1 MTSTTSWPPPEA
13 ADLNVLEDNTV
24 RTLTKTLVA
33 VTASAALVATG
44 TACSSSGGGD
54 KKPVATIAKITGGTT
69 SVALDPAFLS
79 AVTQTLKLTPGVV
92 APSTLVGSTVSFP
105 ITGGH
110 VTVYKKGKV
119 TPYVQG
125 TVTHSGG
132 LTLKGGATTVTL
144 QNFVVDPGNNS
155 KLTGEVLANG
165 AVAVK
170 SAKLFDLDGSTLKTP
185 SVSSA
190 GVATLTG
197 TKVLLSSDAA
207 ALLNKTFKTTAVKA
221 GTLVGIATIK
231 ANSK

>member
-1 MTSTTSWPPPEA
+1 M
-13 ADLNVLEDNTV
+13 

-54 KKPVATIAKITGGTT
+54 KKPIADIKQLTGQST
-69 SVALDPAFLS
+69 SVALDSKFVAALGS
-79 AVTQTLKLTPGVV
+79 LKLTPG
-92 APSTLVGSTVSFP
+92 LVGKATMPTPGTLTFP
-105 ITGGH
+105 ITGGNAK
-110 VTVYKKGKV
+110 VYKKGKV
-119 TPYVQG
+119 TPYVTGSIQHNG
-125 TVTHSGG
+125 SGFS
-132 LTLKGGATTVTL
+132 LTGGATKVSL
-144 QNFVVDPGNNS
+144 QNFVIDPGNNS

-170 SAKLFDLDGSTLKTP
+170 SATLFDLDGSTLKPITVDT
-185 SVSSA
+185 ST

-197 TKVLLSSDAA
+197 TRVLISKDAA

-231 ANSK
+231 ANTK

>member
-1 MTSTTSWPPPEA
+1 M
-13 ADLNVLEDNTV
+13 
-24 RTLTKTLVA
+24 RTITKTLVA

-69 SVALDPAFLS
+69 SVALDPGF
-79 AVTQTLKLTPGVV
+79 VTALGTLKLTPG
-92 APSTLVGSTVSFP
+92 LVSPATMSGTTVTFP
-105 ITGGH
+105 ITGGN

-144 QNFVVDPGNNS
+144 QNFVIDPGNNS
-155 KLTGEVLANG
+155 KLSGEVLANG
-165 AVAVK
+165 TVAVK
-170 SAKLFDLDGSTLKTP
+170 SAPLFNLDGSTLKTP
-185 SVSSA
+185 TVDKA
-190 GVATLTG
+190 TGVATLTG
-197 TKVLLSSDAA
+197 TRVLLSEAA
-207 ALLNKTFKTTAVKA
+207 AKLLNTTFKTTALKGGFFIGV
-221 GTLVGIATIK
+221 ATIK